1 MNPFLKYLFVGL
13 AGASFVQ
20 VLFGLFQ
27 GDVPWLAIFVTFFF
41 LNLAFEKEKIS
52 HLGTQYY

>member
-1 MNPFLKYLFVGL
+1 MKYLFVGL

-27 GDVPWLAIFVTFFF
+27 GDVPWLAIFFTFFF
-41 LNLAFEKEKIS
+41 PQSSFWKKKKLVIW
-52 HLGTQYY
+52 